1 MEYLSTCGLVRT
13 TCHRSYMWHRR
24 DAILIQEG
32 VHGGNGLSFGPVQRG
47 QTVPGWGTWRRCR
60 RKHRLVR
67 MEQGRVRPNQHPDIG
82 RGIQGHV
89 VFLPPVY
96 HRAVPFHPG
105 FAGERRCRR
114 VMLHVCEERLTRGT
128 GSRVIQTPRRE
139 AFCTF
144 GAGMPH
150 VSCRRPGV
158 IPAGMGAFKLGVGT
172 IILERDKRW
181 ALIQE
186 QINECAYQSMR

>member
-1 MEYLSTCGLVRT
+1 
-13 TCHRSYMWHRR
+13 
-24 DAILIQEG
+24 
-32 VHGGNGLSFGPVQRG
+32 
-47 QTVPGWGTWRRCR
+47 
-60 RKHRLVR
+60 

-158 IPAGMGAFKLGVGT
+158 IPAGMGAFKLGVGS
-172 IILERDKRW
+172 IILERDKR
-181 ALIQE
+181 
-186 QINECAYQSMR
+186 